1 MLDKLDWSEPEN
13 KKYIP
18 IGTFLLGMF
27 VGGLLMHFYMQ
38 KKSKEFSAGGAVQ
51 AAPPVVVMAQAP
63 APAMAA
69 PAPPAMSP
77 PTSFNPM

>member
-1 MLDKLDWSEPEN
+1 MILDFSEPEN

-18 IGTFLLGMF
+18 IATFALGVF

-38 KKSKEFSAGGAVQ
+38 KKSKEFASGGTVQ
-51 AAPPVVVMAQAP
+51 PAQPIVVMQAPP

-69 PAPPAMSP
+69 PVASAPAAP